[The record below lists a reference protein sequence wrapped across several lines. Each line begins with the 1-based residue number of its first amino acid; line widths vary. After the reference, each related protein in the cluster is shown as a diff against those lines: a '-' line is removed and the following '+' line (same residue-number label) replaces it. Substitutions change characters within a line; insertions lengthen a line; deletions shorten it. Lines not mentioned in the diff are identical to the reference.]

1 MTDESGREIMG
12 MVTLHDIMSVDVVT
26 VSPDATLREV
36 AELLADRHISGVPV
50 VAAGEVVGVVSAMD
64 LLEFDASSRAVPMRR
79 DDMEEWGEWLEPQ
92 SWSDGS
98 EAPSTYFSGLW
109 EDAGADV
116 STRLAETESPEWNV
130 LEEHSVRE
138 LMTRSLCMLPADT
151 DVREAA
157 QFMLRAGIHRILVIR
172 DGCLVGVVSTMDV
185 VKAVAQHG
193 LGG

>member
-1 MTDESGREIMG
+1 
-12 MVTLHDIMSVDVVT
+12 MVTLHDIMSIDVLT

-64 LLEFDASSRAVPMRR
+64 ILDFDASSRAVPTRR

-92 SWSDGS
+92 SWADGTDP
-98 EAPSTYFSGLW
+98 PSTYFVGLW

-116 STRLAETESPEWNV
+116 RTRLGETESPEWNV
-130 LEEHSVRE
+130 LEEHTARE
-138 LMTRSLCMLPADT
+138 LMTRSLCVLPSYT

-157 QFMLRAGIHRILVIR
+157 QFMLRAGVHRILVTR
-172 DGCLVGVVSTMDV
+172 DGTLAGVVSTTDV
-185 VKAVAQHG
+185 VKAVAQYG
-193 LGG
+193 LAG